1 MMMKIKQG
9 FILREVAG
17 NFIVVAVGNAVKE
30 FNGVI
35 NLNET
40 GAYLWKKLQDGA
52 DEEGLVKALLEE
64 YEVEEDLARKD
75 VKAFVEKLQ
84 GAKLLN

>member
-1 MMMKIKQG
+1 MKIKDG

-17 NFIVVAVGNAVKE
+17 NFIIVAIGEAAKA

-40 GAYLWKKLQDGA
+40 GAFMWRVLEKGCDK
-52 DEEGLVKALLEE
+52 EGLKQAILNEYDVSEE
-64 YEVEEDLARKD
+64 IADRDA
-75 VKAFVEKLQ
+75 EKFIT
-84 GAKLLN
+84 KLTEAGLIK

>member
-1 MMMKIKQG
+1 MKIKQG

-17 NFIVVAVGNAVKE
+17 NYIVVAVGGAVKD

-40 GAYLWKKLQDGA
+40 GAFLWGKLQDGI
-52 DEEGLVKALLEE
+52 DEEGLVQALLSE

-75 VKAFVEKLQ
+75 VRAFVEKLQ

>member
-1 MMMKIKQG
+1 MKIKDG

-17 NFIVVAVGNAVKE
+17 NFIVVAVGDAVKN

-40 GAYLWKKLQDGA
+40 GAFLWKILEKGG
-52 DEEGLVKALLEE
+52 DEQSLVSALLSEYDVSEE
-64 YEVEEDLARKD
+64 IAVDD
-75 VKAFVEKLQ
+75 VKAFITKLTEA
-84 GAKLLN
+84 GLVK

>member
-1 MMMKIKQG
+1 MKIKSG

-17 NFIVVAVGNAVKE
+17 SFIVVAVGDAVKE

-40 GAYLWKKLQDGA
+40 GAFLWKQLQQGS
-52 DEEGLVKALLEE
+52 DEEELTKALLNE
-64 YEVEEDLARKD
+64 YDVEEGIARADAKN
-75 VKAFVEKLQ
+75 FI
-84 GAKLLN
+84 AKLTEAGLVE

>member
-1 MMMKIKQG
+1 MKIKQG

-17 NFIVVAVGNAVKE
+17 NYIVVAVGSAVKE

-40 GAYLWKKLQDGA
+40 GAFLWKKLQDGA
-52 DEEGLVKALLEE
+52 DEEGLVQALLSE

-75 VKAFVEKLQ
+75 VRAFVEKLQ
-84 GAKLLN
+84 GAKLLI

>member
-1 MMMKIKQG
+1 MKIKQG

-17 NFIVVAVGNAVKE
+17 NFIVVAVGSAVKE

-40 GAYLWKKLQDGA
+40 GAFLWKQLQDGC
-52 DEEGLVKALLEE
+52 DEEGLVQALLGE
-64 YEVEEDLARKD
+64 YDVEEDLARKD
-75 VKAFVEKLQ
+75 VKTFVEKLQ
-84 GAKLLN
+84 GAKLLD

>member
-1 MMMKIKQG
+1 MKIKQG